1 MELTEGI
8 YGRKVRV
15 SDERLAHIADNHP
28 EMKDQIPKIEE
39 TLRLPDEVVESNTDS
54 NVELYYRKYDKT
66 LVGEKYLCVILKV
79 RENDVFMLT
88 AYFTDT
94 IKRGLTVWKKK

>member
-1 MELTEGI
+1 M
-8 YGRKVRV
+8 
-15 SDERLAHIADNHP
+15 SDERLAHIAASHP
-28 EMKDQIPKIEE
+28 EMKDQITKIEE
-39 TLRLPDEVVESNTDS
+39 TLKLPDEVVESNTDS

-66 LVGEKYLCVILKV
+66 LIGEKYLCVLLKV

-94 IKRGLTVWKKK
+94 IKKGLTIWKKK